1 MGVLADLLAALF
13 LLAAAGGEGEGEGE
27 AVGAI
32 FVEDV
37 FREDVFIEDVF
48 ALFAE
53 PRGALSGAV
62 FWAEAFLA
70 AMTIT
75 LIK

>member
-27 AVGAI
+27 GEAVGAI

-37 FREDVFIEDVF
+37 FREDVF

-53 PRGALSGAV
+53 PRGALSEAV

>member
-13 LLAAAGGEGEGEGE
+13 LLAAAGGEGE
-27 AVGAI
+27 GAI

>member
-13 LLAAAGGEGEGEGE
+13 LLAAAGGE

-37 FREDVFIEDVF
+37 FREDVFREDVF

-53 PRGALSGAV
+53 PRGALSEAV